1 MKLTQVSL
9 NRAEGPHNQCYAVV
23 FSALRN
29 EPVFE
34 GRWETTPGWHGA
46 AGAGPV
52 FTNDIES
59 AVLDMMREW
68 GETAPKRGYDKVDF
82 KVYWDT
88 GHSYEGRFDMSFGG
102 LDAELSFFDSLR
114 SSISY
119 LVELD
124 NPGWPFPSQE
134 KFDEHVKYLK
144 EILEGYWQA

>member
-9 NRAEGPHNQCYAVV
+9 NRAEGPGNQCYAVV

-52 FTNDIES
+52 YTNDIES

-68 GETAPKRGYDKVDF
+68 GETAPKRAYDKVDF

-102 LDAELSFFDSLR
+102 FDGDETFFDSLKSR
-114 SSISY
+114 ITYTTEMETLPLGYSKEKWASSR
-119 LVELD
+119 
-124 NPGWPFPSQE
+124 
-134 KFDEHVKYLK
+134 KYLK
-144 EILEGYWQA
+144 EILEGYWQE

>member
-9 NRAEGPHNQCYAVV
+9 NRAEGPHNQCYGVV

-34 GRWETTPGWHGA
+34 GRY
-46 AGAGPV
+46 GAGPV

-68 GETAPKRGYDKVDF
+68 GETAPRRGYDKVDF

-114 SSISY
+114 SRISY
-119 LVELD
+119 QVEVA
-124 NPGWPFPSQE
+124 PPWPFPSQE
-134 KFDEHVKYLK
+134 KWVEHLMYLK